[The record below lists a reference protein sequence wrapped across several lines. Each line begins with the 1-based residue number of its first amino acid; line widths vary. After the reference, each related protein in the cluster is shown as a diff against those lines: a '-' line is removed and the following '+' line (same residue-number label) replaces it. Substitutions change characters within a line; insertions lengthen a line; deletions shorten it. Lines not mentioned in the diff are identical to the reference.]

1 MSTQPT
7 LKDLHLQCQFVALEQ
22 VNENYSTSKS
32 VSKFSSMVDTAK
44 TFTANL
50 LNPITAYFGSRGLNP
65 HKEAETILAFTE
77 KAKYP
82 ELKRYQVPCI
92 EGFNGNLADY
102 TKALVEANDKAV
114 YIETNV
120 VKPFNVF
127 VGQLI
132 NNPALLNSLTHN
144 HKINLV
150 EIDKFKKEL
159 AKHYKPTGKNIVI
172 DFHKAFGN
180 MKQVKEYAE
189 NMKELVDYQQSAHVA
204 SLKESVKI
212 LNDNLGHLSDLMRS
226 NQNNQLVNSR
236 IMQTLSSLIYS
247 VAEQVEFY
255 AMINHMTSQNVE
267 AAGRMADVMA
277 QYQS

>member
-50 LNPITAYFGSRGLNP
+50 LNPIAVYFGSRGLSP
-65 HKEAETILAFTE
+65 YKEAETILAFTE

-102 TKALVEANDKAV
+102 TNALIEANEQAITIEAAV
-114 YIETNV
+114 I
-120 VKPFNVF
+120 KPFNVF

-144 HKINLV
+144 HKIHLLDI
-150 EIDKFKKEL
+150 EKTKKAL

-172 DFHKAFGN
+172 DFQKAFGN

-189 NMKELVDYQQSAHVA
+189 NMKTLVDHQQSAHVA

-255 AMINHMTSQNVE
+255 AMVNHMTSQNVE

-277 QYQS
+277 QYQA

>member
-102 TKALVEANDKAV
+102 TKVLVEANDQAIH
-114 YIETNV
+114 IENSV
-120 VKPFNVF
+120 IKPFNVF

-144 HKINLV
+144 HKIHLID
-150 EIDKFKKEL
+150 IDKLKKEL

-180 MKQVKEYAE
+180 MKQVKDYAE
-189 NMKELVDYQQSAHVA
+189 NMKTLVDHQQSAHVA

-255 AMINHMTSQNVE
+255 AMVNHMTSQNVE

>member
-50 LNPITAYFGSRGLNP
+50 LNPITAYFGSRGLSP
-65 HKEAETILAFTE
+65 YKEAETILAFTE

-102 TKALVEANDKAV
+102 IKALVEANEQAV
-114 YIETNV
+114 QIETNV

-144 HKINLV
+144 HKINLLD
-150 EIDKFKKEL
+150 IDKTKKAL

-189 NMKELVDYQQSAHVA
+189 NMKTLVDHQQSAHVA

-255 AMINHMTSQNVE
+255 AMVNHMTSQNVE

-277 QYQS
+277 QYQA

>member
-65 HKEAETILAFTE
+65 HKEAETILEFTE

-102 TKALVEANDKAV
+102 TKVLIEANDKAV